1 MSGPDPLRIVIV
13 GAGVSGSGV
22 AAGLVRAGAANG
34 FSARVELVD
43 PRPSLGAGLTYAPG
57 GDPRHRVNVPSIRM
71 VAATGRTGEE
81 GAEEDF
87 HRWCLERGVLEADP
101 AGWSEGLHYPAR
113 SEFGR
118 HLDER
123 LRSLF
128 AAPGPVRVIHRRDRA
143 VSAHRRGTADGKGF
157 VVELAGGMAMEADAL
172 VLCTGNPPPELPG
185 VLAALGGHPRVV
197 ADPWAPGALDGVVPD
212 DRVLIVGTGL
222 TMGDVVTTLLGR
234 GHRGPLTALSRHG
247 LVPRPRPAQA
257 TSWTDFTADP
267 STRVSDLLRRV
278 RAAVAAAR
286 RAGRPWTDVLES
298 VRLQN
303 GALWSAL
310 PLDERRRFQRHLRV
324 WWDVHRFQAA
334 PQIAHLVEEAQADG
348 RLSVLAGRLVAASAE
363 EGAAGGD
370 GLWVVHRPRGGDGLV
385 GRRYDALVNCTG
397 AGHGASFG
405 RRTLLAGLAAQG
417 LIRPDRLGLGVEV
430 DERGRALDTAGR
442 PVPGLFVVGPPTRG
456 SLGEVVGASEIVP
469 RALTVAE
476 ALIHELRRVGNS
488 AVLNGDGRPAAT
500 AIRRRTASMSP
511 AQSGSR

>member
-1 MSGPDPLRIVIV
+1 MSGLDPLRIVIV

-22 AAGLVRAGAANG
+22 AAGLVRAGAAGG
-34 FSARVELVD
+34 FSAAVDLVD

-57 GDPRHRVNVPSIRM
+57 GDPRHRVNVPSVRM
-71 VAATGRTGEE
+71 VAATGRTREE

-113 SEFGR
+113 SAFGR
-118 HLDER
+118 YLDER

-128 AAPGPVRVIHRRDRA
+128 AAPGPVRVTHRRNRA
-143 VSAHRRGTADGKGF
+143 VAAHRRGTSHGTRF
-157 VVELAGGMAMEADAL
+157 VVEMAGGTATEADAL

-197 ADPWAPGALDGVVPD
+197 ADPWGPGALDGVAPD

-222 TMGDVVTTLLGR
+222 TMGDVVSTLLGR

-267 STRVSDLLRRV
+267 PTRVGDLLRRV

-298 VRLQN
+298 LRLQN

-310 PLDERRRFQRHLRV
+310 PVDERRRFQRHLRV

-334 PQIAHLVEEAQADG
+334 PQVARLVEAAQADG
-348 RLSVLAGRLVAASAE
+348 RLAVLAGRLVAASAG
-363 EGAAGGD
+363 EGASGGD
-370 GLWVVHRPRGGDGLV
+370 GLWVVHRPRGRDGLV
-385 GRRYDALVNCTG
+385 GRGYDALVNCTG

-405 RRTLLAGLAAQG
+405 RNPLLAGLAAQG
-417 LIRPDRLGLGVEV
+417 LIRPDRLGLGIEV
-430 DERGRALDTAGR
+430 DGRGRALDAAGQ

-469 RALTVAE
+469 HALAVAE
-476 ALIHELRRVGNS
+476 ALTDRRRRVGN
-488 AVLNGDGRPAAT
+488 AALVSW
-500 AIRRRTASMSP
+500 RS
-511 AQSGSR
+511 

>member
-22 AAGLVRAGAANG
+22 AAGLVRAGALDG
-34 FSARVELVD
+34 FSAQVELVD

-57 GDPRHRVNVPSIRM
+57 GDPRHRVNVPSVRM

-101 AGWSEGLHYPAR
+101 GGWSEGLHYPAR

-118 HLDER
+118 YLDER

-128 AAPGPVRVIHRRDRA
+128 AAPGPVRVTHRRDRA
-143 VSAHRRGTADGKGF
+143 VAAHRRGTSGGTGF
-157 VVELAGGMAMEADAL
+157 VVEMAGGRVSEADAL
-172 VLCTGNPPPELPG
+172 VLCTGNPPPVLPG
-185 VLAALGGHPRVV
+185 VLATLGGHPRVV
-197 ADPWAPGALDGVVPD
+197 ADPWAPGALDGVARD

-222 TMGDVVTTLLGR
+222 TMGDVVATLLGR

-267 STRVSDLLRRV
+267 ATRVGDLLRRV

-286 RAGRPWTDVLES
+286 QAGRPWTDVLES

-310 PLDERRRFQRHLRV
+310 PMDERRRFQRHLRV

-334 PQIAHLVEEAQADG
+334 PQIARLMEDARADG
-348 RLSVLAGRLVAASAE
+348 RLAVLAGRLVAASAE
-363 EGAAGGD
+363 EDGGLGGG

-385 GRRYDALVNCTG
+385 GRGYDALVNCTG
-397 AGHGASFG
+397 AGHGTAFG
-405 RRTLLAGLAAQG
+405 RDALLAGLAAQG

-430 DERGRALDTAGR
+430 DDRGRALDSDGR

-469 RALTVAE
+469 HALAVVGALTG
-476 ALIHELRRVGNS
+476 LRH
-488 AVLNGDGRPAAT
+488 GRDQP
-500 AIRRRTASMSP
+500 P
-511 AQSGSR
+511 PG